1 MNLGGNENVTDDDA
15 FQQMGAIEEGPDNSK
30 SNDVLASMLGDVART
45 GELAKL
51 SPEQIKLANSVV
63 RRLHPLCDL
72 NLSEVIPFVG
82 WLLRKCGCRTD
93 TLDGAFSRVQRSFA
107 ADSRVDDLEAEDRD
121 VDYD

>member
-1 MNLGGNENVTDDDA
+1 MSFGGKDTVTDDDA
-15 FQQMGAIEEGPDNSK
+15 FQQVRAFEEGPDNSE
-30 SNDVLASMLGDVART
+30 SNDVLASMLGDVSRT

-82 WLLRKCGCRTD
+82 WLIRKCGCRT
-93 TLDGAFSRVQRSFA
+93 A
-107 ADSRVDDLEAEDRD
+107 
-121 VDYD
+121 